1 MGYLSRL
8 AWFCIGLLVFSFAV
22 LAVNQEQ
29 IALRFLAW
37 ETPAASLFWWILLGF
52 VTGLVVAGVS
62 SGLVTLRHRRAERS
76 LARQLAAAQQEI
88 ERLKPPV
95 V

>member
-1 MGYLSRL
+1 MGFLSRL
-8 AWFCIGLLVFSFAV
+8 AWFFIGLFVFSFAV

-37 ETPAASLFWWILLGF
+37 ETPPASLFWWILLGF
-52 VTGLVVAGVS
+52 VAGLAIAGTSGALVS
-62 SGLVTLRHRRAERS
+62 FRHRRSARV